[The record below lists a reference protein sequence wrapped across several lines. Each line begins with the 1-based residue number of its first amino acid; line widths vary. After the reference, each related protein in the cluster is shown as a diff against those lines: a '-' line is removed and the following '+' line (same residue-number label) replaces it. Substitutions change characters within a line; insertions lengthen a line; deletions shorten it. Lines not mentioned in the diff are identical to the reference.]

1 MSGDKLVCIVDDDAA
16 VRDSISLMLGLKG
29 YDCRTYADGV
39 AFLTA
44 IPNRPCCLVL
54 DIKMGE
60 MNGLMLQEKIKALNL
75 PTEIVFLTAFADVD
89 VMRSA
94 FLNSAVDFLEKP
106 VVMDQLLGA
115 LDKAFERLKRKQEES
130 THDPLQDLL
139 TPREKEVLEVIAQ
152 GLTHRQIG
160 DLLGISPRTVEV
172 HKGRIMEKLG
182 VKTLAELIKKSMKA
196 QKPS

>member
-1 MSGDKLVCIVDDDAA
+1 MSTDQLVCIVDDDAA

-29 YDCRTYADGV
+29 FDCRTYADGV

-60 MNGLMLQEKIKALNL
+60 MNGLMLQEKIKSLNL
-75 PTEIVFLTAFADVD
+75 PVEIVFLTAYADVD

-94 FLNSAVDFLEKP
+94 FLNEAVDFLEKP
-106 VVMDQLLGA
+106 VVMTQLTEA
-115 LDKAFERLKRKQEES
+115 LEKAFERLKTKAEASRHEGLQEA
-130 THDPLQDLL
+130 L
-139 TPREKEVLEVIAQ
+139 TSREKEVLEVIAQ

-160 DLLGISPRTVEV
+160 DVLGISPRTVEV
-172 HKGRIMEKLG
+172 HKSRIMEKLK
-182 VKTLAELIKKSMKA
+182 VKTLAELIKRAMQHSRT
-196 QKPS
+196 

>member
-1 MSGDKLVCIVDDDAA
+1 MSTDRLVCIVDDDAA

-29 YDCRTYADGV
+29 FDCRTYADGV

-44 IPNRPCCLVL
+44 TPNRPCCLVL

-60 MNGLMLQEKIKALNL
+60 MNGLMLQEKIKSLNL
-75 PTEIVFLTAFADVD
+75 PVEIVFLTAYADVD

-106 VVMDQLLGA
+106 VVMTQLIEA
-115 LDKAFERLKRKQEES
+115 LEKAFERLKAKEDVRS
-130 THDPLQDLL
+130 NNSLQDAL

-172 HKGRIMEKLG
+172 HKSRIMEKLE
-182 VKTLAELIKKSMKA
+182 VKTLAELIKKSMK
-196 QKPS
+196 SDRLS